1 MNVSLE
7 DVVADRRSFWVLSK
21 QPDEISGFGKNRIP
35 AKFKTVEEAKV
46 FCRAM
51 NLRKGA
57 FHPGYFIEERIG
69 DKPVSVK
76 KTADTDEEG

>member
-1 MNVSLE
+1 MS
-7 DVVADRRSFWVLSK
+7 VADRRSFWVLSK
-21 QPDEISGFGKNRIP
+21 QPDEISFGKNKVP
-35 AKFKTVEEAKV
+35 SKFKTIEEAKG
-46 FCRAM
+46 FCRDM

-76 KTADTDEEG
+76 KTADNEEE

>member
-1 MNVSLE
+1 
-7 DVVADRRSFWVLSK
+7 VADRRSFWVLTK
-21 QPDEISGFGKNRIP
+21 QPDEITSFGKMRVP
-35 AKFKTVEEAKV
+35 AKFKTVEEAKA
-46 FCRAM
+46 FCRLL

-76 KTADTDEEG
+76 KTADSDDEG